1 MMPKAQALPGP
12 HDTLRVELENGIT
25 VLARENFASPSVV
38 VNGYLLAGAEDEP
51 AEKAGLAVLTADV
64 MERGT
69 ERRPFTR
76 LYETVEWIGA
86 SFGLNAGTH
95 IISLGGKALREDLP
109 LLLDIIADV
118 VRHPAFDPD
127 EFRRAKG
134 EHLTDLEERAFNTR
148 AMATILMHE
157 LLYPPEHPYHRSI
170 NGTVETVERI
180 TLEDVKAF
188 HRRYVA
194 PRGMVI
200 AVVGGIKAEEA
211 VAAVKAAFGD
221 WMGERPPRPPLPP
234 LSPLEAVRRG
244 EHFIADKTQSDIHM
258 GWIGP
263 SRFAEDFLAAHLAN
277 TLFGVFGMMGR
288 LGKRVREENGLAY
301 YVYSRL
307 GGGFGPAPWRVIA
320 GVHPDRVEDAVR
332 LIVEETRRLL
342 EQPIGEDELAD
353 CKSYLIGSLPL
364 SLETN
369 EGVASTLTY
378 IERYRLGLDYLQ
390 RYPDLIGALG
400 VEAVQAAARHYL
412 DPERYALAIAGPKRG

>member
-1 MMPKAQALPGP
+1 MMPKPNTLPGP
-12 HDTLRVELENGIT
+12 HDTLRVELPNGIT

-69 ERRPFTR
+69 KRRPFAR
-76 LYETVEWIGA
+76 LYEAIEWIGA
-86 SFGLNAGTH
+86 SFGLGAGTH
-95 IISLGGKALREDLP
+95 ITSLGGKALREDLP

-118 VRHPAFDPD
+118 VRNPAFDPD

-148 AMATILMHE
+148 AMATILLHE
-157 LLYPPEHPYHRSI
+157 LLYPAEHPYHRSI

-180 TLEDVKAF
+180 TLEDVIAF
-188 HRRYVA
+188 HRRFIA
-194 PRGMVI
+194 PQGMVI

-211 VAAVKAAFGD
+211 VAAVEAAFGD
-221 WMGERPPRPPLPP
+221 WEGERPPRSDLPP
-234 LSPLEAVRRG
+234 VAPPETPRRG
-244 EHFIADKTQSDIHM
+244 FHPIADKTQSDLRL

-263 SRFAEDFLAAHLAN
+263 SRFSEDFLAAHLAN

-288 LGKRVREENGLAY
+288 LGKRVREENGMAY

-307 GGGFGPAPWRVIA
+307 GGGFGPSPWQVVA
-320 GVHPDRVEDAVR
+320 GVDPQRVEEAVQ
-332 LIVEETRRLL
+332 LILEETRRLV
-342 EQPIGEDELAD
+342 EQPIAEEELAD

-369 EGVASTLTY
+369 EGVATTLTY

-390 RYPDLIGALG
+390 RYPDLIGELDG
-400 VEAVQAAARHYL
+400 EAVRAAARHYL
-412 DPERYALAIAGPKRG
+412 DPDRYVLAVAGPEEG